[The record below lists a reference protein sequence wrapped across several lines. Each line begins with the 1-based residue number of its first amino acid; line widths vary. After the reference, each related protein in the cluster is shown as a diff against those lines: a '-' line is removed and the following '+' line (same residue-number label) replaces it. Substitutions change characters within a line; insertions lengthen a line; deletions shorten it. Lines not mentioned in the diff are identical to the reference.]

1 MSRSPGTTPG
11 SPTFMVIG
19 PIVLILAAVPL
30 ICGQVS
36 PRGPLGPGDDRS
48 SSVSDDDWYRATRV
62 AGGAFLMGGLIWLAA
77 ALVLPG
83 HFDSMR
89 QERETIAF
97 IGTTAVAVAM
107 VVSMLYVEGG
117 SEEW

>member
-1 MSRSPGTTPG
+1 ML
-11 SPTFMVIG
+11 IG
-19 PIVLILAAVPL
+19 PIVLILAAVPML
-30 ICGQVS
+30 CGQLS
-36 PRGPLGPGDDRS
+36 PRGPLGPGET
-48 SSVSDDDWYRATRV
+48 VSDEEWYRANRI

-83 HFDSMR
+83 RFDSMR

-97 IGTTAVAVAM
+97 IGATAVAVAM

>member
-1 MSRSPGTTPG
+1 ML
-11 SPTFMVIG
+11 IG
-19 PIVLILAAVPL
+19 PIVLILAAVPML
-30 ICGQVS
+30 CGQLS
-36 PRGPLGPGDDRS
+36 PRGFFGPGRNES
-48 SSVSDDDWYRATRV
+48 ISDEEWYRANRI

-83 HFDSMR
+83 RFDSMR

-97 IGTTAVAVAM
+97 IGATAVAVAM

>member
-1 MSRSPGTTPG
+1 ML
-11 SPTFMVIG
+11 IG
-19 PIVLILAAVPL
+19 PIVLILAAVPMV
-30 ICGQVS
+30 CGQLS
-36 PRGPLGPGDDRS
+36 PRGPLGPGGDAQSRI
-48 SSVSDDDWYRATRV
+48 SDEEWYRANRV

-77 ALVLPG
+77 ALLLPG

-97 IGTTAVAVAM
+97 IGATAVAVAM

>member
-1 MSRSPGTTPG
+1 ML
-11 SPTFMVIG
+11 IG
-19 PIVLILAAVPL
+19 PIVLILAAVPML
-30 ICGQVS
+30 AGQLS
-36 PRGPLGPGDDRS
+36 PRGPLGPGGDEADRI
-48 SSVSDDDWYRATRV
+48 SDEEWYRANRV
-62 AGGAFLMGGLIWLAA
+62 AGGAFLMGGLIWLTA
-77 ALVLPG
+77 ALLLPG

-97 IGTTAVAVAM
+97 IGATAVAVAM